1 VVPPS
6 GEQFEIAH
14 GDLRAVVVEVG
25 GGLRTLTAGGR
36 GLLDGYDEDAICR
49 SGRGQVLLPWP
60 NRIADGAYT
69 FDGRDLQLD
78 LTEPTKRNA
87 IHGLVRWA
95 SWTAAE
101 REASRVLMTHRLHPK
116 PGYPFALELAVE
128 YVLGDDGLTVRT
140 TATNLG
146 AEPCPFGAGAHPY
159 VTLGEPPVDGLLL
172 RVPAASVLQS
182 DERGI
187 PVGTVSVSGTSLDF
201 RQRHRLGATVLDHCY
216 TDLERDDDGRAHVRV
231 EDPQSGSALDVWLD
245 SRYAYV
251 MVFTGDPLPDV
262 DRRSLA
268 VEPMTCPPNAF
279 RSGESVVVLEPG
291 ETFTGTWGIRPG
303 RADAGDG

>member
-14 GDLRAVVVEVG
+14 GDQRAVVVEVG
-25 GGLRTLTAGGR
+25 GGLRSLTAGGR
-36 GLLDGYDEDAICR
+36 DVLDGYAEDAMCR

-60 NRIADGAYT
+60 NRIADGAYA

-95 SWTAAE
+95 SWTATE
-101 REASRVLMTHRLHPK
+101 HDPSRILMTHRLHPR
-116 PGYPFALELAVE
+116 PGYPFSLELAVE
-128 YVLGDDGLTVRT
+128 YALDDHGLAVHTR
-140 TATNLG
+140 AKNLG
-146 AEPCPFGAGAHPY
+146 EQPCPFGAGAHPY

-172 RVPAASVLQS
+172 HVPATSVLQS

-187 PVGTVSVSGTSLDF
+187 PVETISVSGTSLDF
-201 RQRHRLGATVLDHCY
+201 RRRHLIGPTVLDHCY
-216 TDLERDDDGRAHVRV
+216 TDLERDDDGLAHVRV
-231 EDPQSGSALDVWLD
+231 EEPRSGTTLDVWLD

-268 VEPMTCPPNAF
+268 VEPMTCAPNAF
-279 RSGESVVVLEPG
+279 RTGESLIVLEPG

-303 RADAGDG
+303 RADTGDG